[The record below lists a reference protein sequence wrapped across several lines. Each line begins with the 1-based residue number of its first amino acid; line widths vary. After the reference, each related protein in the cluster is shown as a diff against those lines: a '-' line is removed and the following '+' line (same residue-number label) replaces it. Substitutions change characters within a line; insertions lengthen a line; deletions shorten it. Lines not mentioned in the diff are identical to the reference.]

1 MMENALTSK
10 TAANAAHT
18 GTLQTASTTIAI
30 ASRMARLKISPTMAV
45 AQKARRMRQEGRN
58 IIDLSIGEPDFDT
71 PLDIQ
76 KEASAAIARGETRYT
91 APDGTPVLKAAIVE
105 KFKRENDVSFKPSE
119 IHVGAG
125 AKQVIY
131 NAFVATVDEG
141 DEVIIPA
148 PCWVSYCDMIDL
160 VGGKSVL
167 VPCTVADGLKL
178 TPAKLR
184 AAITPRT
191 KWLLLNSP
199 GNPSGAVYSHAE
211 LTALADVL
219 REFPRVAIMTDEV
232 YEHLV
237 FDGGRHVMLAAIA
250 PDLRNR
256 ILTVNG
262 VSKTYCMTGWRIG
275 YAAGP
280 ENVIQAMAKVVSQS
294 AGNACSVSQAAAVRA
309 LTGPQDLVAKN
320 QAIFQR
326 RRDLVLNG
334 LSQAPGLELAPVS
347 GAFYVFPGIASL
359 IGKKT
364 PKGRV
369 IDSDLTFCDFVLEDH
384 GVAIVAGEAFG
395 LSPYFRIAYAMSD
408 ELLVDACSRIVEACR
423 SLR

>member
-1 MMENALTSK
+1 LKSLEVEGAVRRTKDSPVP
-10 TAANAAHT
+10 A
-18 GTLQTASTTIAI
+18 GIGI

-45 AQKARRMRQEGRN
+45 AQKARRMRQEGRS

-71 PLDIQ
+71 PLAIQ
-76 KEASAAIARGETRYT
+76 TEAAAAIARGETRYT
-91 APDGTPVLKAAIVE
+91 APDGTPALKQAIVE
-105 KFKRENDVSFKPSE
+105 KFKRENGVAFKPSQ

-131 NAFVATVDEG
+131 NAFVATVNEG
-141 DEVIIPA
+141 DEVVIPA

-160 VGGKSVL
+160 VGGRSVL

-191 KWLLLNSP
+191 KWLLLNTP
-199 GNPSGAVYSHAE
+199 GNPSGAVYSEAE
-211 LTALADVL
+211 MAALADVV
-219 REFPRVAIMTDEV
+219 REFPHVAVMTDEV

-237 FDGGRHVMLAAIA
+237 FDGVRHVMLAALA
-250 PDLRNR
+250 PDLRDR
-256 ILTVNG
+256 ILAING

-280 ENVIQAMAKVVSQS
+280 ENVIGAMAKAISQS
-294 AGNACSVSQAAAVRA
+294 AGNPCSISQAAAVHA
-309 LTGPQDLVAKN
+309 LNGPQDFVADN
-320 QAIFQR
+320 RVAFQR
-326 RRDLVLNG
+326 RRDLVLGG
-334 LSQAPGLELAPVS
+334 LSKAPGLDLAPVK
-347 GAFYVFPGIASL
+347 GAFYVFPGIARL
-359 IGKKT
+359 IGKRT

-369 IDSDLTFCDFVLEDH
+369 IDSDLTFCDFVLEDY

-408 ELLVDACSRIVEACR
+408 ELLVDACDRIVQACR
-423 SLR
+423 SLS

>member
-1 MMENALTSK
+1 MKLKVENSEI
-10 TAANAAHT
+10 TARAHNGEAAPA
-18 GTLQTASTTIAI
+18 GISVST
-30 ASRMARLKISPTMAV
+30 RMARLKISPTMAV
-45 AQKARRMRQEGRN
+45 AQKARRMRQEGRD

-71 PLDIQ
+71 PADIRT
-76 KEASAAIARGETRYT
+76 EASAAIERGETRYT
-91 APDGTPVLKAAIVE
+91 APDGTPALKAAIIE
-105 KFKRENDVSFKPSE
+105 KFKRENGVAFKPSE

-141 DEVIIPA
+141 DEVVIPA

-167 VPCTVADGLKL
+167 VPCTVEEGLKL

-199 GNPSGAVYSHAE
+199 GNPSGAVYSQAE
-211 LTALADVL
+211 MMALADVV
-219 REFPRVAIMTDEV
+219 REFPHVAVMTDEV

-237 FDGGRHVMLAAIA
+237 FDGAKHVMLAAIA
-250 PDLRNR
+250 PDLGNR

-280 ENVIQAMAKVVSQS
+280 GNVINAMAKVVSQS
-294 AGNACSVSQAAAVRA
+294 AGNPCSVSQAAAVKA
-309 LTGPQDLVAKN
+309 LTGPQDVVVKN
-320 QAIFQR
+320 TAVFQR
-326 RRDLVLNG
+326 RRDLVLEG
-334 LSQAPGLELAPVS
+334 LSQAPGLELAPVR
-347 GAFYVFPGIASL
+347 GAFYVFPGIAKL

-395 LSPYFRIAYAMSD
+395 LSPYFRIAYAISD
-408 ELLVDACSRIVEACR
+408 EVLVDACSRIVEACR